1 MMLANTIKQASQ
13 LLKNHNIVSH
23 ELDAEIILSDI
34 MGVTREFLI
43 VNNNKNIS
51 KNTIKKYNHAINRR
65 INREPVAY
73 ITGKKEFWSKNF
85 LVNQATLVPRPETEL
100 LIYKVINFF
109 KNKKINVLDIGTG
122 SGCILLSILKELNL
136 SRGIGIDVS
145 AKAIQTAKM
154 NSKKLNLLYRSKF
167 KVFDINEFHIGMYD
181 LIVSNPPY
189 VPSRDIRNLSK
200 DIINYEPLLA
210 LDGGFDGLDLI
221 IKVIYKSNS
230 LLKKNGLLAIEIG
243 NNQYLKVSR
252 LLRQHGFRE
261 ISKECDYNHN
271 VRCII
276 STKVIFF

>member
-1 MMLANTIKQASQ
+1 MLANTIKQASQ
-13 LLKNHNIVSH
+13 LLKNNNIVSH

-73 ITGKKEFWSKNF
+73 IIGKKEFWSKNF

-154 NSKKLNLLYRSKF
+154 NSKKLNLMYRSKF

-252 LLRQHGFRE
+252 LLRHHGFRE

-276 STKVIFF
+276 STKVRFF

>member
-1 MMLANTIKQASQ
+1 MLANTIKQASQ

-73 ITGKKEFWSKNF
+73 IIGKKEFWSKNF

-276 STKVIFF
+276 STKVRFF

>member
-1 MMLANTIKQASQ
+1 MLANTIKQASQ

-73 ITGKKEFWSKNF
+73 IIGKKEFWSKNF

-154 NSKKLNLLYRSKF
+154 NSKKLNLMYRSKF

-210 LDGGFDGLDLI
+210 LDGGFNGLDLI

-252 LLRQHGFRE
+252 LLRHHGFRE

-276 STKVIFF
+276 STKVRFF

>member
-1 MMLANTIKQASQ
+1 MLANTIKQASQ
-13 LLKNHNIVSH
+13 LLKNNNIVSH

-243 NNQYLKVSR
+243 FNQYLKVSS
-252 LLRQHGFRE
+252 LLKQYGFRE
-261 ISKECDYNHN
+261 MSRQCDYNHN

-276 STKVIFF
+276 STKV